1 LRRASL
7 AALFAAV
14 TALAACGYSDPYT
27 NQGAQAG
34 TSINPSPT
42 PAGPQGCLAHPG
54 KTALRFPDGLQE
66 IDLVTG
72 TGRAMAKG
80 DAVNVL
86 YTGWL
91 ASNCSEFDGSDKH
104 GNTPFPVT
112 IGQGQVIKGW
122 DEGLIG
128 MKVGGKRKLVIPP
141 SLGYGSSGQPPTI
154 PANATLVFDITLVS
168 GGPAPSPSPS
178 PTPKPTPT

>member
-1 LRRASL
+1 
-7 AALFAAV
+7 V
-14 TALAACGYSDPYT
+14 ALAACGYSDPYA

-34 TSINPSPT
+34 TSVKPT
-42 PAGPQGCLAHPG
+42 PSAAAGGSCLDTGGHQ
-54 KTALRFPDGLQE
+54 TVRFPDGLQE

-72 TGRAMAKG
+72 TGRTIATG
-80 DAVNVL
+80 DAVQVL

-122 DEGLIG
+122 EEGLPG
-128 MKVGGKRKLVIPP
+128 MKVGGKRKLIIPP
-141 SLGYGSSGQPPTI
+141 VLGYGSSGQPPTI
-154 PANATLVFDITLVS
+154 PANATLVFDITAVS
-168 GGPAPSPSPS
+168 AGPAPSPSPS
-178 PTPKPTPT
+178 ATPQPTPTT